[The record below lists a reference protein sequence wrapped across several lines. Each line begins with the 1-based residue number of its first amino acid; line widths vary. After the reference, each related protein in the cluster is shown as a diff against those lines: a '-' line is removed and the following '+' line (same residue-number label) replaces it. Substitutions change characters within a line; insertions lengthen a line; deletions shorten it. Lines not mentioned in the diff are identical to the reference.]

1 MSHHQC
7 PAVELK
13 FLTNFVVLRTSSGK
27 SKEDKPADDP
37 LTFSDSITDGQVFL
51 ESELFFRGVRPAI
64 NVGLSVSR
72 VGSAAQTCVYP
83 IYRTRCIVLIFLL
96 FSKIMKK
103 FAGSLKLYLAQYR
116 EVAAF
121 AQFGSD
127 LDASTRFLLSRGARL
142 TELLSTSYRLS
153 TFRVVIG

>member
-1 MSHHQC
+1 MKLYC
-7 PAVELK
+7 R
-13 FLTNFVVLRTSSGK
+13 VVNIY
-27 SKEDKPADDP
+27 P
-37 LTFSDSITDGQVFL
+37 LQVISITDGQIFL
-51 ESELFFRGVRPAI
+51 EAELFFRGVRPAI

-72 VGSAAQTCVYP
+72 VGSAAQT
-83 IYRTRCIVLIFLL
+83 
-96 FSKIMKK
+96 KIMKK

-142 TELLSTSYRLS
+142 TELLSTSAFPRLP
-153 TFRVVIG
+153 FQP